1 MFPRNFNEGIKSGFI
16 PYMLEAS
23 GYDNLCSTKQAKINA
38 VIKDFKSLI
47 DKRVDPNL
55 YKYEILASHGLS
67 EQLLTDA
74 ECAKIKKEV
83 EKYANR

>member
-1 MFPRNFNEGIKSGFI
+1 MQGMFTRMIQTGYF
-16 PYMLEAS
+16 PYMAEAE
-23 GYDNLCSTKQAKINA
+23 GHDELISTRTASVNA

-74 ECAKIKKEV
+74 ECAKIKREV

>member
-1 MFPRNFNEGIKSGFI
+1 MQGMFTRMIQTGYF
-16 PYMLEAS
+16 PYMAEAE
-23 GYDNLCSTKQAKINA
+23 GHDELISTRTAKINA

-74 ECAKIKKEV
+74 ECAKIKREV

>member
-1 MFPRNFNEGIKSGFI
+1 MQGMFTRMIQTGYF
-16 PYMLEAS
+16 PYMAEAS
-23 GYDNLCSTKQAKINA
+23 GHDELVSTRTAKINA

-74 ECAKIKKEV
+74 ECAKIKREV

>member
-1 MFPRNFNEGIKSGFI
+1 MQGMFTRMIQTGYF
-16 PYMLEAS
+16 PYMAEAEGHDELIS
-23 GYDNLCSTKQAKINA
+23 MRTASVNA

-74 ECAKIKKEV
+74 ECAKIKREV

>member
-1 MFPRNFNEGIKSGFI
+1 MQGMFTRMIQTGYF
-16 PYMLEAS
+16 PYMAEAE
-23 GYDNLCSTKQAKINA
+23 GHDELISTRTAKINA

-74 ECAKIKKEV
+74 ECTKIKREV